1 MDRGKER
8 WISVLHGDATVGTSP
23 DDSDKMTEG
32 QGQAVT
38 GTVRNMDLRLDKDG
52 RQEVRGLEGY

>member
-23 DDSDKMTEG
+23 DDSDTLTEG

-38 GTVRNMDLRLDKDG
+38 GTVRNMDLRLDE
-52 RQEVRGLEGY
+52 EVRGLEGC